1 MEGEN
6 MKKPKKKFLKRTTFR
21 KNCGTHEHIVVAE
34 NAKDADQI
42 MAELPKAT
50 CSGLASG

>member
-1 MEGEN
+1 
-6 MKKPKKKFLKRTTFR
+6 MKKKKKFLKRHTFR
-21 KNCGTHEHIVVAE
+21 KNCGTHEHIVVAK

-50 CSGLASG
+50 CSGMMKGC